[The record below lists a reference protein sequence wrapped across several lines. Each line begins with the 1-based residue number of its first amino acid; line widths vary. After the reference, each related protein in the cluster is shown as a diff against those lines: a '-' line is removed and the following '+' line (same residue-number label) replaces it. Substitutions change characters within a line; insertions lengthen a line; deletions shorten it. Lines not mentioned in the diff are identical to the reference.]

1 MAKKWYVWGNAGKSL
16 DAGGNWK
23 PVDDVRYEVYDDGN
37 IVAAIVRDHND
48 ERLFYCVHP
57 ARTKYVEVKE

>member
-1 MAKKWYVWGNAGKSL
+1 MNKWYVWDDSGKTL

-23 PVDDVRYEVYDDGN
+23 PVDEVRYEFYDNGKT
-37 IVAAIVRDHND
+37 IVAVVRDHND

-57 ARTKYVEVKE
+57 ARTKCVEVEG